1 MLERVLTFIIPDWS
15 VTYLEYGDDSN
26 LTLEEIDQLERF
38 KATEL
43 PADGNYTLEWG
54 EDAGF
59 VQDHDLGGLAANCI
73 ELHLCVDVPRRAT
86 DPTRAEMRRA
96 LVKAFRAPQWER
108 GGWDRVAWKFDV
120 EAAIYWFSNEWNG
133 GQWSNLYAAL
143 STSLY
148 RPGPLCRGPERYT
161 AQVNMYHHLVETFCP
176 RTGNE

>member
-1 MLERVLTFIIPDWS
+1 MLERVLTFIIPDWTVS
-15 VTYLEYGDDSN
+15 YLEYGDGSN
-26 LTLEEIDQLERF
+26 LTPAEIDQLERF

-86 DPTRAEMRRA
+86 DPTRAEMLKA
-96 LVKAFRAPQWER
+96 LVKAFRAPR
-108 GGWDRVAWKFDV
+108 WDRADWKFDI
-120 EAAIYWFSNEWNG
+120 EAAMYWFCSNWHG
-133 GQWSNLYAAL
+133 GQWSNLYSAL
-143 STSLY
+143 STSPY
-148 RPGPLCRGPERYT
+148 RPGPLCRGPEPYT
-161 AQVNMYHHLVETFCP
+161 AQVDMYHHLVETFCP